1 MPCAQRQCR
10 ALLQAMSSS
19 DIMVAWVAEQQRMLA
34 ARAGSAA
41 LTSDTRP
48 SGSLQHQHS
57 LATTSRGDPVSVG
70 RRSTADSPPRPTP
83 QTSLAASAHLP
94 ALPWAA
100 AAAAASTGPQGP
112 DTPAHAQGPEDAGHA
127 EPQAPAVPVP
137 INRPST
143 RGPASTGAGIDGIR
157 QHSSGT
163 CEPGTPS
170 AVATPVGSLLSQHFS
185 TVGLKSGRGRSG
197 DHRADTTTAVLKA
210 RSDAAVLKE
219 LKLGSLLGQ
228 GCYGRVY
235 KGGSVPR
242 HKQ

>member
-1 MPCAQRQCR
+1 
-10 ALLQAMSSS
+10 
-19 DIMVAWVAEQQRMLA
+19 MLA
-34 ARAGSAA
+34 ACAGSAA

-83 QTSLAASAHLP
+83 QSSMAASAYLP
-94 ALPWAA
+94 AIPWAA
-100 AAAAASTGPQGP
+100 AAAASASAPHGPN
-112 DTPAHAQGPEDAGHA
+112 AGLAYASHA
-127 EPQAPAVPVP
+127 EVQAPAVPVP

-143 RGPASTGAGIDGIR
+143 RGPPSTGAGALDGIR
-157 QHSSGT
+157 HHSSVT

-185 TVGLKSGRGRSG
+185 TAGLKSGRGRSG

-235 KGGSVPR
+235 KGE
-242 HKQ
+242 